1 MIWSDHTKARDS
13 LLKTTLNL
21 DDQILKN
28 AKAQAARDG
37 ITLTAFVEQALK
49 DSLLK
54 ETERVSYRF
63 RPKVVK
69 GSRPPNVDISERDA
83 LYEVIDNS

>member
-1 MIWSDHTKARDS
+1 M
-13 LLKTTLNL
+13 KTTLNL
-21 DDQILKN
+21 DDQVLRN
-28 AKAQAARDG
+28 AKEQAAREG

-49 DSLLK
+49 ASLLK
-54 ETERVSYRF
+54 ETETASYRF

-69 GSRPPNVDISERDA
+69 GNRPPNVDISERDA